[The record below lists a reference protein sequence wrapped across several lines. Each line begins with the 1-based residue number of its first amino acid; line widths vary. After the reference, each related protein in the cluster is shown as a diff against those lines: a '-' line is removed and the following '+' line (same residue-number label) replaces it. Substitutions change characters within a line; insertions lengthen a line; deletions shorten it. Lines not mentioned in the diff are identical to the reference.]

1 MIIAEYSLP
10 DKLLKSI
17 TIASLVHQSILS
29 PALGRKA
36 KGQVVVLNKTKPEV
50 NTIMQLTQLQEQTW
64 VIQGGA
70 NIGVI
75 ASEGRCL
82 IIDSGMDKD
91 AGRDILNQVKKLG
104 LTPTALL
111 VTHAHADHFGGAH
124 YLVRQTGLKVY
135 ATRVEA
141 AVMSGPILEPLYLFS
156 GAQPPRE
163 LQHKFLLAKP
173 CLADF
178 ILAGNETSVGDIAVR
193 VLPLPGH
200 SSEQVGVAF
209 GETLFVGD
217 AFLTPEILDKH
228 RIPFYAD
235 VHTGLMTLTAL
246 KTEILPFTSIVAG
259 HGEIYTSTDQTRR
272 AIEYTC
278 QRLESILEEIRT
290 ALASGEARPAAD
302 LLQAVA
308 NAQGMQIEALPQYV
322 LTHTTIQSALSTL
335 YTRGEICPQFQNN
348 ALLWRRMM

>member
-1 MIIAEYSLP
+1 
-10 DKLLKSI
+10 
-17 TIASLVHQSILS
+17 
-29 PALGRKA
+29 
-36 KGQVVVLNKTKPEV
+36 
-50 NTIMQLTQLQEQTW
+50 MQLIQLNEHTW

-75 ASEGRCL
+75 VYEGRCL

-91 AGRDILNQVKKLG
+91 AGRDILNQVKKLS

-173 CLADF
+173 CLVDTV
-178 ILAGNETSVGDIAVR
+178 LAGNEQTVDHIPLQVVS
-193 VLPLPGH
+193 LPGH
-200 SSEQVGVAF
+200 SIEQVGVAF
-209 GETLFVGD
+209 GNTLFIGD

-228 RIPFYAD
+228 RIPFYTD
-235 VHTGLMTLTAL
+235 IQTGLTTLTTL
-246 KTEILPFTSIVAG
+246 KKQIASFKHIVAG
-259 HGEIYTSTDQTRR
+259 HGEIYTSVERANG
-272 AIEYTC
+272 AIEYTVK
-278 QRLESILEEIRT
+278 RLEDILENVRA
-290 ALASGEARPAAD
+290 ALADGDARPMTD
-302 LLQAVA
+302 LLRTVA
-308 NAQGMQIEALPQYV
+308 DAQGLNIETLSQYV
-322 LTHTTIQSALSTL
+322 LCNTTVQSAVSTL
-335 YTRGEICPQFQNN
+335 YMRGEINPLFQHNFL
-348 ALLWRRMM
+348 AWQRTR

>member
-1 MIIAEYSLP
+1 
-10 DKLLKSI
+10 
-17 TIASLVHQSILS
+17 
-29 PALGRKA
+29 
-36 KGQVVVLNKTKPEV
+36 
-50 NTIMQLTQLQEQTW
+50 MQLTQVHEQTW

-75 ASEGRCL
+75 AQEGRCL

-104 LTPTALL
+104 LAPTALL

-173 CLADF
+173 CLVDSV
-178 ILAGNETSVGDIAVR
+178 LEGNEQAIDHIPLQVIS
-193 VLPLPGH
+193 LPGH
-200 SSEQVGVAF
+200 SIEQVGVAF
-209 GETLFVGD
+209 GDTLFVGD

-228 RIPFYAD
+228 RIPFYTD
-235 VHTGLMTLTAL
+235 VQTGLTTLTTL
-246 KTEILPFTSIVAG
+246 KTQIASFKHIVAG
-259 HGEIYTSTDQTRR
+259 HGEIYTSTER
-272 AIEYTC
+272 AKGAIDYTIE
-278 QRLESILEEIRT
+278 RLESILEHIRI
-290 ALASGEARPAAD
+290 ALAGGEARMVTE
-302 LLQAVA
+302 LLSTVA
-308 NAQGMQIEALPQYV
+308 NAQGVKIEALPQFV
-322 LTHTTIQSALSTL
+322 LYNTTVQSAVSTL
-335 YTRGEICPQFQNN
+335 YTRGEIHPCFQDNFL
-348 ALLWRRMM
+348 AWQRTR